1 MRSIVCFLLVA
12 FRALACTAV
21 EGERIV
27 ARDVARAVPAF
38 LSVAPETDLGPS
50 PSPGVRRVLSRAQRL
65 RIAVERGIQSVDLPD
80 SLCFERPQTMLEAGT
95 VLLAIES
102 SAREIFPGHE
112 IRVQL
117 LDHFRHPLPPGI
129 LRFRRQG
136 VIGGA
141 GKGLDAPLVWRGSL
155 ITNAR
160 RSMPVWAK
168 AKVLVR
174 RLCWSAKSALSAG
187 VQPAEE
193 QFEHNELWVN
203 PFLASTDCTDLK
215 TRNVR
220 LRRPLRA
227 GQLLIRS
234 DLAMIPPV
242 RRGDWVQASLTM
254 TSAKLSFD
262 AVAEMDGVEGQSVF
276 IKRDGRRLRA
286 RVSGA
291 GAVQV
296 LSRDTQ

>member
-1 MRSIVCFLLVA
+1 
-12 FRALACTAV
+12 
-21 EGERIV
+21 
-27 ARDVARAVPAF
+27 
-38 LSVAPETDLGPS
+38 
-50 PSPGVRRVLSRAQRL
+50 
-65 RIAVERGIQSVDLPD
+65 
-80 SLCFERPQTMLEAGT
+80 
-95 VLLAIES
+95 
-102 SAREIFPGHE
+102 
-112 IRVQL
+112 
-117 LDHFRHPLPPGI
+117 
-129 LRFRRQG
+129 
-136 VIGGA
+136 
-141 GKGLDAPLVWRGSL
+141 
-155 ITNAR
+155 
-160 RSMPVWAK
+160 MPVWAK